1 MKKNILIVSDLF
13 NFMKRNKREK
23 IDFFID
29 YVLNYIDKLIKEK
42 NTIIIPTYN
51 FNFFQ
56 TRETNLQ
63 INSITTGYLNKRIV
77 KEFNFKRT
85 HRPIYNYAIIGP
97 NTKELC
103 NLEQTTAWGNDSV
116 IGFLSMNKNSKAIG
130 IGIDPNNF
138 GWVTIHV
145 CEEFV
150 QVPYRYFK
158 NFKGY
163 NIDLKKEVCEK
174 MYVKKLSYK
183 KEIKESLISK
193 YLRKKKKLNTR
204 KFMG

>member
-1 MKKNILIVSDLF
+1 
-13 NFMKRNKREK
+13 
-23 IDFFID
+23 
-29 YVLNYIDKLIKEK
+29 
-42 NTIIIPTYN
+42 
-51 FNFFQ
+51 
-56 TRETNLQ
+56 
-63 INSITTGYLNKRIV
+63 
-77 KEFNFKRT
+77 
-85 HRPIYNYAIIGP
+85 
-97 NTKELC
+97 
-103 NLEQTTAWGNDSV
+103 
-116 IGFLSMNKNSKAIG
+116 MNKNSKAIG

-183 KEIKESLISK
+183 KERKLNIKIF
-193 YLRKKKKLNTR
+193 KKKKIKLR
-204 KFMG
+204 KFMGRFFHHFIT